1 MSKSDRG
8 RRFATE
14 VVGTL
19 QGAGFRAL
27 WAGGCVRDLMLGLN
41 PADYDVATDA
51 TPEQVIALFGRR
63 TVPVG
68 VSFGV
73 VRVLGPH
80 ASGIEVE
87 VATFRSDGVYVDG
100 RRPES
105 VTFSS
110 LELDA
115 ARRDFTI
122 NGMFLDPFT
131 DEVIDHVG
139 GRADLRDRI
148 LRAIGDP
155 AARFREDKLR
165 LLRAVRFAARFEMA
179 MEPGTRSALR
189 AMAGQVVQV
198 AAERIAQELR
208 KMLVDEHRATAMQLA
223 LDEGLTPAILPPVA
237 SMRGVAHGCP
247 VQPDGDLWDHSLRA
261 LRHLPT
267 KTSFPLA
274 FAALL
279 HDVGEPETL
288 TIEEGLARFPDHEQ
302 AGRRIADGLCRQ
314 LKLSNQERERITWLV
329 GSHHALD
336 GATTLRDSQRKRL
349 LARPGVDELL
359 ALCRADALAC
369 TGDTRQVDYCEA
381 YLRDQPAGPIDPPP
395 LVTGDDLVSHGL
407 RPGAHFARLLD
418 QVRDAQLD
426 GVVIGRSEALAW
438 LDRLLA
444 SEGTPGSGHGGGSDS
459 ER

>member
-8 RRFATE
+8 RQFATE
-14 VVGTL
+14 VVGKL
-19 QGAGFRAL
+19 KGAGFRAL
-27 WAGGCVRDLMLGLN
+27 WAGGCVRDLMLGLT
-41 PADYDVATDA
+41 PADYDVATGA

-68 VSFGV
+68 ASFGV

-80 ASGIEVE
+80 ASGLEVE
-87 VATFRSDGVYVDG
+87 VATFRSDGAYVDG

-110 LELDA
+110 PELDA

-131 DEVIDHVG
+131 NEVIDYVG
-139 GRADLRDRI
+139 GQADLRARI

-165 LLRAVRFAARFEMA
+165 LLRAVRFAARFGMA
-179 MEPGTRSALR
+179 IEPGTRSALR
-189 AMAGQVVQV
+189 AMAGQVVKV

-208 KMLVDEHRATAMQLA
+208 KMLVAEHRATAMQLA
-223 LDEGLTPAILPPVA
+223 LDEGLAAAILPPVVA
-237 SMRGVAHGCP
+237 MRGVAHGQP
-247 VQPDGDLWDHSLRA
+247 VQPDGDLWDHSALVLR
-261 LRHLPT
+261 LLPAG
-267 KTSFPLA
+267 TSFPLA

-279 HDVGEPETL
+279 HDVGKPETL
-288 TIEEGLARFPDHEQ
+288 TIEEGRARFPDHEQ
-302 AGRRIADGLCRQ
+302 AGRRIADQLCRQ
-314 LKLSNQERERITWLV
+314 LKLSNGERERVTWLV

-359 ALCRADALAC
+359 ALCRADALAN
-369 TGDTRQVDYCEA
+369 TGDARQVDHCEA
-381 YLRDQPAGPIDPPP
+381 YLRDQPAGPINPPRSSRA
-395 LVTGDDLVSHGL
+395 TTWCDM
-407 RPGAHFARLLD
+407 AFAQAPTLPSSWIKCAMRN
-418 QVRDAQLD
+418 
-426 GVVIGRSEALAW
+426 ST
-438 LDRLLA
+438 A
-444 SEGTPGSGHGGGSDS
+444 S
-459 ER
+459 